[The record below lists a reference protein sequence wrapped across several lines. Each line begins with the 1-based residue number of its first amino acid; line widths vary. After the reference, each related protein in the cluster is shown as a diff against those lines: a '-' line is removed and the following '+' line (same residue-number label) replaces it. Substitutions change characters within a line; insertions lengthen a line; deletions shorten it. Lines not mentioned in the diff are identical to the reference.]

1 MDAHRIVEVLSGR
14 DRSVGASLLR
24 SGLSCAAPF
33 YGLGVR
39 LRNLAFD
46 RGWRTIR
53 RVPAAVISIGNLT
66 TGGTGKTPLVA
77 WITNF
82 LAAEGHR
89 PAIVSRGYRSLD
101 KGGNDEKRLM
111 DQLCPGTP
119 HLQNP
124 SRFEAASTA
133 IAEHSAGTIVL
144 DDAFQHRQLHRDLD
158 VVLIDALQ
166 PWGFGHLLPR
176 GLLREPEK
184 ALARASIVILTR
196 CEQTSAEG
204 LRLLR
209 REVAKWTS
217 APIVEST
224 FRATGL
230 VNFEGERLALD
241 SLPRERVAAF
251 CGIGNPEGFRRT
263 LAEIGLP
270 AETTPHRTFPDHHH
284 YSTADVEDL
293 ARWAQS
299 HSATALLTTRKD
311 LVKIPNSHIGT
322 ASLWGV
328 DLTLAFVD
336 SAPLIERLRGVVSIA
351 TRKSVAAASGEVP

>member
-14 DRSVGASLLR
+14 DRSARATLLR
-24 SGLSCAAPF
+24 GGLCCAAPF
-33 YGLGVR
+33 YGLGIR

-53 RVPAAVISIGNLT
+53 RVPVPVISIGNLT

-77 WITNF
+77 WVTNF

-101 KGGNDEKRLM
+101 EGGNDEKRLM
-111 DQLCPGTP
+111 DQLCPGIP

-124 SRFEAASTA
+124 NRFEGASTA
-133 IAEHSAGTIVL
+133 IAGHSAGAIVL

-158 VVLIDALQ
+158 IVLVDALQ
-166 PWGFGHLLPR
+166 PWEFGHLLPR
-176 GLLREPEK
+176 GLLREPENG
-184 ALARASIVILTR
+184 LTRASVAILTR
-196 CEQTSAEG
+196 CEQIAADA
-204 LRLLR
+204 LDRLR

-217 APIVEST
+217 APIMEST

-230 VNFEGERLALD
+230 VNCEGERLALE
-241 SLPRERVAAF
+241 SLPRDRVASF

-263 LAEIGLP
+263 LAEVGLP
-270 AETTPHRTFPDHHH
+270 AEATPHRTFPDHHH
-284 YSTADVEDL
+284 YSTGDLEDL

-299 HSATALLTTRKD
+299 HSSTALLTTRKD
-311 LVKIPNSHIGT
+311 LVKIPRSHVGA

-328 DLTLAFVD
+328 DVTLDFVD
-336 SAPLIERLRGVVSIA
+336 PAPLIDRLR
-351 TRKSVAAASGEVP
+351 SVISTARPS